1 MRYILLLFVFLISYG
16 SLYPFRFSGDLLP
29 ISELINWLF
38 NLSYRTTKADI
49 VANILLFIP
58 FGFVSVMMTSAS
70 RKLFTNACWLL
81 LGGTI
86 LAFFLQYLQFY
97 LPARVPSS
105 VDALY
110 NSLGIIIGMLLS
122 HVIKQYS
129 QNHLSH
135 DYSKRADWSQITIP
149 LLLALIWVAWRLFP
163 FVPIFTT
170 KSMLAAVSPL
180 MQQPELN
187 FSLII
192 RDLIGWLI
200 FFYLLT
206 RPPFDKLPR
215 FRVLKIIFYIL
226 GLEII
231 IRNNTITVNDMLS
244 ALIAF
249 ALFTSLSAEQLNKG
263 LTRGLGVAI
272 ILTLISPFVIAE
284 PSNEYLWLPF
294 KALMKGN
301 PWINGEFL
309 LLKIYLYGSFIYML
323 KQTWFDWLGSTL
335 ITIGLVVIISIIQ
348 IYIGTQNPEFTDPLL
363 VALIA
368 WALSQ
373 VEKTAEDERARAI
386 N

>member
-16 SLYPFRFSGDLLP
+16 SLYPFHFSGDLLP
-29 ISELINWLF
+29 LSELISWLF

-49 VANILLFIP
+49 VANILLFMP
-58 FGFVSVMMTSAS
+58 FGFVSVMMVSAS
-70 RKLFTNACWLL
+70 RKLFINACWLF

-97 LPARVPSS
+97 LPARVPSAA
-105 VDALY
+105 DALY
-110 NSLGIIIGMLLS
+110 NSLGIIIGMVLS

-129 QNHLSH
+129 QHHLSH
-135 DYSKRADWSQITIP
+135 KYSNPKDWSQITIP

-170 KSMLAAVSPL
+170 KSIFAAVSPL

-215 FRVLKIIFYIL
+215 FRVLKIIFYIF

-263 LTRGLGVAI
+263 LTRGLGIAI

-284 PSNEYLWLPF
+284 PTNEYLWLPF
-294 KALMKGN
+294 KSLMKGN
-301 PWINGEFL
+301 PWVNGEFL

-335 ITIGLVVIISIIQ
+335 ITVGLLVIISIIQ
-348 IYIGTQNPEFTDPLL
+348 IYVGAQNPEFTDPLL
-363 VALIA
+363 AVFIA

-373 VEKTAEDERARAI
+373 VEKTAEDERAMAI

>member
-16 SLYPFRFSGDLLP
+16 SLYPFHFSGDLLP
-29 ISELINWLF
+29 FSEFISWLF

-49 VANILLFIP
+49 VANILLFMP
-58 FGFVSVMMTSAS
+58 FGFVSVMMVSAS
-70 RKLFTNACWLL
+70 RKLFINVCWLY

-97 LPARVPSS
+97 LPARVPSA

-110 NSLGIIIGMLLS
+110 NSLGIVIGMLLS
-122 HVIKQYS
+122 HVIKLYS
-129 QNHLSH
+129 QLHLSH
-135 DYSKRADWSQITIP
+135 DYSKPKDWSQITIP
-149 LLLALIWVAWRLFP
+149 LILALIWVAWRLFP
-163 FVPIFTT
+163 FVPVFTT

-180 MQQPELN
+180 MQQPELS

-192 RDLIGWLI
+192 RDLFGWLI

-215 FRVLKIIFYIL
+215 FRVLKIIFYIF

-249 ALFTSLSAEQLNKG
+249 ALFASLTAEQLNKG

-272 ILTLISPFVIAE
+272 ILTLISPFVIAQ

-301 PWINGEFL
+301 PWANGELL
-309 LLKIYLYGSFIYML
+309 LLKIYLYASFIYML
-323 KQTWFDWLGSTL
+323 KQIWFDWLGSAL
-335 ITIGLVVIISIIQ
+335 ITVGLLVIISIIQ

-363 VALIA
+363 AVIIA

-373 VEKTAEDERARAI
+373 VEKTAEDERAMAI